1 MDHTLCNLD
10 RILQK
15 AGTGSL
21 TRQEIELLLQID
33 KRDQLELLFE
43 TACHLRDK
51 HFGKKIF
58 LYGFV
63 YFSTFCRN
71 DCAFCFY
78 RRSNDRSYRYRKSA
92 DEVIAAAERLA
103 ESGVHLIDLTSGED
117 PLMYQDDNCHSFLI
131 DLIEGVKKHTG
142 LSIMVSPGVVA
153 DDVLQAFVSAGADWY
168 ACYQETY
175 NRELFRNLRLHQDYD
190 LRYITKKQALNRGLL
205 VEEGILCGVGE
216 TVSDLAF
223 SFEMMRELGAHQV
236 RVMSFVPQQGTP
248 MEGMSTPS
256 RLNELKI
263 IAVLRILFP
272 DRLIPASLDVD
283 GITGLRSRIEAGAN
297 VVTSIIPP
305 SLGLAG
311 VAQSKK
317 DIDAGYRTVQGVLP
331 ELDNM
336 GLRAASREDYAA
348 WVLAERGKLRYRS
361 GKIAGVCQ

>member
-1 MDHTLCNLD
+1 MDYTSFNLD

-15 AGTGSL
+15 AETRSL
-21 TRQEIELLLQID
+21 TRKDVEFLLKINTS
-33 KRDQLELLFE
+33 DQLELLFE
-43 TACHLRDK
+43 AARHFRDRY
-51 HFGKKIF
+51 FGKKIF

-71 DCAFCFY
+71 DCTFCFY
-78 RRSNDRSYRYRKSA
+78 RKSNVRSFRYRKSA
-92 DEVIAAAERLA
+92 DEVITAAERLA

-117 PLMYQDDNCHSFLI
+117 PLMYQDDNYHSFLI
-131 DLIEGVKKHTG
+131 DLIKGVKKETG

-153 DDVLQAFVSAGADWY
+153 ADLLQAFVSAGADWY

-175 NRELFRNLRLHQDYD
+175 NRKLFRNLRLHQDYD
-190 LRYITKKQALNRGLL
+190 LRYTAKKQALSKGLL

-216 TVSDLAF
+216 TISDIVF

-248 MEGMSTPS
+248 MEGMATPS

-263 IAVLRILFP
+263 IAVLRLLFP

-283 GITGLRSRIEAGAN
+283 GISGLRSRIEAGAN

-331 ELDNM
+331 ELDRM
-336 GLRAASREDYAA
+336 GLTVASKEDYTG
-348 WVLAERGKLRYRS
+348 WVLDERRKLNYRVGKV
-361 GKIAGVCQ
+361 AGVYQ